1 VLSNFRNRRRKN
13 INVFHHGNWIM
24 EYLSWETIG
33 VVIGIFATIEGI
45 RRHQANKIERI
56 DKDLSEHKL
65 KVAETY
71 ASKDTVNSQFLSV
84 STTINEVG
92 KRMEDRLDGMN
103 ERLDRVIEA
112 GHLKSTVPHPSHRRG
127 S

>member
-1 VLSNFRNRRRKN
+1 VLSNFRNRRRNN
-13 INVFHHGNWIM
+13 INVFHHGNWVM
-24 EYLSWETIG
+24 EYLNWETIAT
-33 VVIGIFATIEGI
+33 VIGIFATIETI

-56 DKDLSEHKL
+56 DKDLAAHQL

-71 ASKDTVNSQFLSV
+71 ATKDTVNSQFLSV
-84 STTINEVG
+84 SASINEVG

-112 GHLKSTVPHPSHRRG
+112 GHLKSTIPHTTHRRG
-127 S
+127 A